1 MQVII
6 NNFNQFLSPNDVN
19 ELELKKQSH
28 KNSSLNKDKIYF
40 FRTSLFSEKSKNIIQ
55 RMNSSK
61 KKLIKNNDDAI
72 FRPKIN
78 PEARITINQENEK
91 NEKKE
96 IKIDKPTEKVVL
108 LEEKNKIQ
116 KKEESPKNN
125 NIDELNPS
133 NYKSDVNIKVRD
145 KSNSIIANNRYNFNT
160 NIISNIDLLNK
171 AIKQNNISKS
181 TSHLMNINANNKY
194 NSQMKNDN
202 KSKTGNKNDKI
213 TNKENSQKISYK
225 IINNMKRC
233 KLFTTSNQINN
244 INKNINNKSIIGNYT
259 GKIQSII
266 NKPLPNT
273 NLNPILLSQKEL
285 TISKGNKKIKYKLKS
300 IKNQTKEKNINLNNN
315 NNNNLEASLK
325 YLYNNNTIKKEMKY
339 YKSISKHYNI
349 QSFTILDENYHI
361 SRYKLG
367 KYLSK
372 RDNRYHN
379 KNVVSEKKLNIN
391 LYKRNELNNNQF
403 A

>member
-1 MQVII
+1 MQTIT
-6 NNFNQFLSPNDVN
+6 NNLNPFLSPHDAN
-19 ELELKKQSH
+19 ELKLKKQSH

-78 PEARITINQENEK
+78 PETRITINQENQK
-91 NEKKE
+91 NVKKE
-96 IKIDKPTEKVVL
+96 IKIDKRTEKVVL
-108 LEEKNKIQ
+108 LEEKPKIQ

-125 NIDELNPS
+125 NIHELKPS
-133 NYKSDVNIKVRD
+133 YDKNDVNIKVRE
-145 KSNSIIANNRYNFNT
+145 KSNSIISNNRYKSNT

-202 KSKTGNKNDKI
+202 KSKTENKNDKI

-233 KLFTTSNQINN
+233 KLFTISNQINN
-244 INKNINNKSIIGNYT
+244 INRNNNNRSIIGNYT
-259 GKIQSII
+259 GKIHSII

-273 NLNPILLSQKEL
+273 NLNPIPLSQKEL
-285 TISKGNKKIKYKLKS
+285 KISEGNKKIKYKLKS
-300 IKNQTKEKNINLNNN
+300 IKSQTKEKNINLNNN

-325 YLYNNNTIKKEMKY
+325 YLYNNKSMKKEMKY
-339 YKSISKHYNI
+339 YKSISKHCNI

-372 RDNRYHN
+372 RNNRYHN
-379 KNVVSEKKLNIN
+379 QNVVKENKLYIN
-391 LYKRNELNNNQF
+391 LFKKNGVSKNQYS
-403 A
+403 